1 MAKKKLLAAALVATL
16 AAAPATAQKVGETP
30 VPYTFI
36 TVQGGGQVTF
46 TNCSFEN
53 LVTPIGAF
61 SVGRFFTP
69 AVGARLGVQ
78 GWLNKSGYKVG
89 GEDVTYDY
97 NYATTN
103 LDVLF
108 NLSNIFA
115 PGKVHPVNAYLLGG
129 VGLTYAWNND
139 DQAAIIRDNNIVEP
153 MAWDDNRLV
162 HNFRIGMQLEA
173 NVSRH
178 VGINLEVAANN
189 LHDRFN
195 SKLNGKGDWQ
205 LTALLGLTFKFGM
218 PKAKPCCQPQ
228 PQPVAPPPAPAPAPE
243 PKPVPKPEPKP
254 IKEEPKKKESLNTE
268 IFFNL
273 GKSDV
278 SAAEQ
283 HKVSELAQWLKN
295 HPDAKVTLTGYAD
308 AGTGNAEIN
317 RKISEKRVA
326 AVSRLLTERHGID
339 ASRIS
344 TDFKGD
350 RVQPYAD
357 NDSNR
362 VVIGLA
368 AE

>member
-205 LTALLGLTFKFGM
+205 LQGLLGLTFKIPTKKS
-218 PKAKPCCQPQ
+218 PKPVPAPE
-228 PQPVAPPPAPAPAPE
+228 PVAPAPAPAPAPE
-243 PKPVPKPEPKP
+243 PRPEPKPEPKP
-254 IKEEPKKKESLNTE
+254 APKKKVTKNVEV
-268 IFFNL
+268 FFTIGN
-273 GKSDV
+273 SEV
-278 SAAEQ
+278 SQAEEA
-283 HKVSELAQWLKN
+283 KVASLAQWLKQ
-295 HPDAKVTLTGYAD
+295 HPEAQVSLTGYAD
-308 AGTGNAEIN
+308 AGTGNADIN
-317 RKISEKRVA
+317 RKISEKRVN
-326 AVSRLLTERHGID
+326 AVKTLLTDKHGIA
-339 ASRIS
+339 ASRITTS
-344 TDFKGD
+344 FKGD
-350 RVQPYAD
+350 TVQPFSD

-362 VVIGLA
+362 VVIGT
-368 AE
+368 AEGEE